1 MNWKVNGILFS
12 LIRAE
17 IFEEHIEEDVTDQ
30 LTPDLLIKLYEL
42 SKAHDMVHIA
52 ASALQKAG
60 ALGNDEIS
68 QKFLKAQMIAIFRCE
83 RLSYELEQLT
93 QTLEEAGIPFMPLK
107 GSVIR
112 PLYPEAWMRTSC
124 DIDVL
129 VHESDLD
136 AASTALVDKLGYTKD
151 ERSSHDVQMR
161 SASGAHIE
169 LHYDLVEDGVASQAS
184 RVLANVWDHTALKE
198 GASCHYLM
206 SNEMFYFYHTAHMA
220 KHFEHGGCGIKP
232 FLDMCV
238 LDRHFVCNA
247 EKLRE
252 ILSNGGLIKFYEAAR
267 SLTNVWFCGAE
278 HTELTLDM
286 HNYVLS
292 GGVYGTLSNRVSAE
306 QSKRGGKLGY
316 ALSRIFLS
324 YDIIKFHYPVLQKH
338 KWLLPVMQVR
348 RWIKLIFKG
357 GFKRGVNE
365 LKANNDVSKDKA
377 AQMQSFLEKL
387 GL

>member
-1 MNWKVNGILFS
+1 MDQKVNRILFS

-17 IFEEHIEEDVTDQ
+17 IFGERIEEGVIEGLTQDKLAQ
-30 LTPDLLIKLYEL
+30 LYAL

-60 ALGNDEIS
+60 ALGSDEIS
-68 QKFLKAQMIAIFRCE
+68 QKFSKAQMIAILRCE
-83 RLSYELEQLT
+83 RLSYELEQVT

-136 AASTALVDKLGYTKD
+136 AASAAMVDKLGYTKD
-151 ERSSHDVQMR
+151 EISSHDVQMR

-184 RVLANVWDHTALKE
+184 RILAGVWDHTALAA
-198 GASCHYLM
+198 GSSCHYLM

-238 LDRHFVCNA
+238 LDRHFVCDE
-247 EKLRE
+247 EKLKE
-252 ILSNGGLIKFYEAAR
+252 ILSGGGLLKFYEAAR
-267 SLTNVWFCGAE
+267 ALAGAWFGGAE

-286 HNYVLS
+286 QSYVLS
-292 GGVYGTLSNRVSAE
+292 GGVYGTISNRVSAE

-324 YDIIKFHYPVLQKH
+324 YDIIKFHYPVLKKH

-365 LKANNDVSKDKA
+365 LKTNNDVSKDKA
-377 AQMQSFLEKL
+377 AQMQSFMEKL